1 MSKTFL
7 FFGLGNPGKKY
18 EKTFH
23 NIGFQV
29 LDQLF
34 SQENQGS
41 SWIEDKKNNCLIAK
55 LKKND
60 YQIILAKPLSFMN
73 LSGIPFKK
81 TLNFFKIDSSKAL
94 IIQDDADLPLGEI
107 RFSFANGTGGH
118 KGIQSIFQEIGH
130 QNLHRLRIGIGKP
143 LMGKT
148 LKNFVLEKISEN
160 DQKKLAS
167 ILKKII
173 LSLFSFC
180 ENGPEK
186 TASLFNKKRLNK
198 DI

>member
-1 MSKTFL
+1 MPKNFL

-34 SQENQGS
+34 SQENPKS
-41 SWIEDKKNNCLIAK
+41 SWIENKKNGCLIAK
-55 LKKND
+55 IKKGEH
-60 YQIILAKPLSFMN
+60 QLILAKPLSFMN

-81 TLNFFKIDSSKAL
+81 TLTFFKIDPSKAL

-107 RFSFANGTGGH
+107 RFSFASGAGGH
-118 KGIQSIFQEIGH
+118 RGIQSIFQEIGH

-143 LMGKT
+143 SEKKA
-148 LKNFVLEKISEN
+148 LKKFVLEKISKN
-160 DQKKLAS
+160 DQKILA
-167 ILKKII
+167 IVLKKIL
-173 LSLFSFC
+173 LSLDSFC
-180 ENGPEK
+180 ENGSEK
-186 TASLFNKKRLNK
+186 SASLFNRKRLDEN
-198 DI
+198 I